1 MLLQL
6 WNDFA
11 QPLKLQEAML
21 LILHASDHRDPALV
35 LQLWTEA
42 LTKGALFPSDTT
54 DDDDQLLSGCS
65 TGRPDR
71 VQLATARRR
80 VREGDAPCAPVP
92 LVRDRVPA
100 L

>member
-42 LTKGALFPSDTT
+42 LTKGAPFPSVTT
-54 DDDDQLLSGCS
+54 DDD
-65 TGRPDR
+65 
-71 VQLATARRR
+71 
-80 VREGDAPCAPVP
+80 
-92 LVRDRVPA
+92 
-100 L
+100 